1 MAPVQV
7 LFYNKLFWSV
17 SRLHAIDLEVF
28 GVLNEDPKVTR
39 SFNRGRNFLV
49 KGYQN
54 LDCF

>member
-17 SRLHAIDLEVF
+17 SGLHEIDLEV
-28 GVLNEDPKVTR
+28 LNEDSQVTR